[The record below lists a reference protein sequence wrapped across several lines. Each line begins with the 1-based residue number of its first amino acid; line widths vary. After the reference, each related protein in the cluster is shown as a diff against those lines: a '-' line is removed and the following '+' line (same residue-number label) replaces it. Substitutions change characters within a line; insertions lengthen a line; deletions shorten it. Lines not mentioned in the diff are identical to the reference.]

1 MEILKDLLPFISIVS
16 VFGLYIIRTETK
28 IKILELEKVLLGKI
42 NENKESIA
50 KTQSDFLVTNSKVE
64 TQLSHID
71 DKLEEIKRLFSLF
84 SKKVVGK

>member
-1 MEILKDLLPFISIVS
+1 MDLLKDLLPFISIIS
-16 VFGLYIIRTETK
+16 IFGLYIIRTEAK

-42 NENKESIA
+42 NENKEAIA

-71 DKLEEIKRLFSLF
+71 EKLEEIKRLFSLF